1 MKPEDYPVVGIFQ
14 NDTKLAMTLYLELV
28 PEEVILEVGDE
39 IELLARPSENLLP
52 LHITAVQGGLQIH
65 AFKEWDPDWHVRFN
79 GKVIKAESPTRLA
92 DHR

>member
-14 NDTKLAMTLYLELV
+14 NDTKFAMTLYLELV
-28 PEEVILEVGDE
+28 PEEVILEVGYE

-52 LHITAVQGGLQIH
+52 LHIAAVQGGLQIH

-79 GKVIKAESPTRLA
+79 GKVIKAESPTQLA